1 MFEVLQRDGLARI
14 GEFTT
19 AHGTL
24 ETPALLPVVNPR
36 FSTIS
41 PEELH
46 HDFGF
51 DAIITN
57 SYIIKN
63 DPDLKEKALD
73 LGLHRLLDFPG
84 TIMTDSGTFQS
95 HVYGEVEVG
104 NVEMIEFQR
113 DIGADIGT
121 VLDVFTE
128 PSWSREQTE
137 EGVETTLQRIME
149 GIPVKGEMM
158 LSGVIQGSLHPDL
171 REYCADALSGVEV
184 EVHPIGGVVPLL
196 ESYRFSDLVD
206 VIVASKKGLNP
217 SRPVHLFGAGH
228 PMLFALATLLGC
240 DMHDSASYAKFA
252 RDGRMMFVD
261 GTSKIQDMKQLDC
274 QCPAC
279 YSLTLESL
287 RAMKRDQRTEV
298 IARHNLHLC
307 RQEIRRVKRAIHEST
322 LWELVERRCRAHPS
336 LLNGLRRLEAHAE
349 YLERYEPISRRVA
362 FFYTG
367 EESLNRPIVRRYEK
381 RLLNR
386 YPFGERKA
394 LIEYEECAKPYN
406 RFLLLEDVNETDQA
420 VINSPFG
427 PVPIELDEIYP
438 IAQSLFPDI
447 TDRALEEHRAEQM
460 ERFRSTYD
468 FEVCR
473 SGETSLRSEGE
484 VSDRSID
491 EYDHNRV
498 KAVIDYQFGAGVWK
512 VILDGEVD
520 LTKSRGT
527 GKIRTVSVDREHV
540 LSMRASDGFFTLKPA
555 GAGRLIRSLNPPR
568 FRVVVNE
575 ESVPFNREG
584 KNVFCKFVIDC
595 DPDIRPMEEVM
606 VVDESDDLVAVG
618 RAVLTRDEMLS
629 FDQGMAVKIRER
641 VDQ

>member
-14 GEFTT
+14 GEFSTP
-19 AHGTL
+19 HGTL

-36 FSTIS
+36 FSTIA
-41 PEELH
+41 PRELH
-46 HDFGF
+46 DQFGF
-51 DAIITN
+51 EAIITN
-57 SYIIKN
+57 SYIIKK
-63 DPDLKEKALD
+63 DVELKERALD

-95 HVYGEVEVG
+95 HVYGEVDVG
-104 NVEMIEFQR
+104 NLEMIEFQR
-113 DIGADIGT
+113 GIGADIGT

-128 PSWSREQTE
+128 PSWSKEETE

-149 GIPVKGEMM
+149 GIPVKGDMM
-158 LSGVIQGSLHPDL
+158 LSGVIQGSLYPDL
-171 REYCADALSGVEV
+171 RQYCAEALSKVEV

-228 PMLFALATLLGC
+228 PMLFALASLLGC

-279 YSLTLESL
+279 HSLTLEDL
-287 RAMKRDQRTEV
+287 KAMKEEERADR

-307 RQEIRRVKRAIHEST
+307 QQEIRRVKRAIYEGT
-322 LWELVERRCRAHPS
+322 LWDLTERRCRAHPS
-336 LLNGLRRLEAHAE
+336 LLNGLRRLKAHTE

-367 EESLNRPIVRRYEK
+367 EESMNRPIVKRYER
-381 RLLNR
+381 RLIER
-386 YPFGERKA
+386 YPFSERTG
-394 LIEYEECAKPYN
+394 LVEYEECGKPYS
-406 RFLLLEDVNETDQA
+406 RFLSTEGTSEEEQVVVD
-420 VINSPFG
+420 SPFG
-427 PVPIELDEIYP
+427 PVPLELDEIYP
-438 IAQSLFPDI
+438 VAQSLFPEI
-447 TDRALEEHRAEQM
+447 MDRAVKDHGCRVKEL
-460 ERFRSTYD
+460 FRSAHN
-468 FEVCR
+468 FGHGSKGRQE
-473 SGETSLRSEGE
+473 GETE
-484 VSDRSID
+484 VSDVTT
-491 EYDHNRV
+491 EYDLDKV
-498 KAVIDYQFGAGVWK
+498 KAVVDYQFGRGTWK
-512 VILDGEVD
+512 SLLDGEVH

-527 GKIRTVSVDREHV
+527 GKIRTVSVDGGHV
-540 LSMRASDGFFTLKPA
+540 LSMRASDGFFTLKPD
-555 GAGRLIRSLNPPR
+555 GARRLIESFEVPR
-568 FRVVVNE
+568 FRVIVNG

-584 KNVFCKFVIDC
+584 KNVFCKFVVEC
-595 DPDIRPMEEVM
+595 DPDIRPMEEVI
-606 VVDESDDLVAVG
+606 VVDESDDLVATG
-618 RAVLTRDEMLS
+618 RAVLTRGEMFS
-629 FDQGMAVKIRER
+629 FNQGMAVKIREG